1 MTSALSLIAAATLLS
16 AGTSMGIVQVSE
28 ESREPQAQ
36 ESQGHQAKESQQ
48 EPKILQVQQ
57 ESRES
62 QVSQGQESRISSQ
75 GQEESRR
82 RESQVSQTS
91 SIIES
96 EIIPFVRSGGTA
108 IVPVRDAFR
117 CKLLR
122 LRDEDVVPREKIGC
136 VRFTSFFPS
145 Q

>member
-82 RESQVSQTS
+82 RESQVSQTTS

-136 VRFTSFFPS
+136 GG
-145 Q
+145 

>member
-48 EPKILQVQQ
+48 KPKILQVQQ

-82 RESQVSQTS
+82 RESQVSQTTS

-136 VRFTSFFPS
+136 GG
-145 Q
+145 

>member
-82 RESQVSQTS
+82 RESQVSQTTS

-136 VRFTSFFPS
+136 DG
-145 Q
+145 